1 MFQRNFLIFRGERMG
16 FPREQEMNGSICVCI
31 LLSLLIL
38 SPASALAGIFD
49 DPSIPS
55 FNFPSD
61 QAEKLIRELNLFPKS
76 DANIIHRSIENSSLI
91 ATGSKKI
98 VERRLRFPILG
109 DSEVSLEDLGHHA
122 GYYKIEHSHDARM
135 FYFFFESRNNK
146 TTDPVVIWL
155 TGGPG
160 CSSELAMF
168 YENGPF
174 KVTNN
179 LSLVWNEYGWDKV
192 SNLLYVD
199 QPIGT
204 GFSYS
209 SDREDIRHDENGVSN
224 DLYDFL
230 QAFFEE
236 HPDLVENDFFITGE
250 SYAGHYIPALAAR
263 IHQGNKAKE
272 GTHINLKGFA
282 IGNGLTDPAIQY
294 KTYPDYALDMGIIT
308 KSQHR
313 HINLLVPPCELAINL
328 CGTDGTLSCMTSYFV
343 CNAIFTS
350 IMLHAGDMNHYDIR
364 KKCEGS
370 LCYDFSNMEKFL
382 NLQSV
387 REMLGVGDIEFVSC
401 SPTVYR
407 AMLVDWMRNA
417 EVGIPALLEDG
428 IKLLVYAGE
437 YDLICNWLG
446 NSRWVNAMEWS
457 GKEEF
462 GNSPNVPF
470 LVDGSEAGLLK
481 QHGALSFLKVHDAGH
496 MVPMDQ
502 PKAAL
507 EMLKR
512 WTGGALHDESLETG
526 NLVAQM

>member
-1 MFQRNFLIFRGERMG
+1 
-16 FPREQEMNGSICVCI
+16 MNGSICVCI

-109 DSEVSLEDLGHHA
+109 DSEVSVEDLGHHA

-230 QAFFEE
+230 QAFFAE

-387 REMLGVGDIEFVSC
+387 RETLGVGDIEFVSC

-481 QHGALSFLKVHDAGH
+481 QHGPLSFLKVHDAGH

-512 WTGGALHDESLETG
+512 WTGGALYDESFETG
-526 NLVAQM
+526 NMVAQM